1 MTQHHLRW
9 KRELYKRLIISDII
23 AKNMSKSIVCQ
34 SFKMKLCDCFFSLIN
49 IDNIKLYLQFL
60 TSYIM
65 IYFEFNQVQFIKKIE
80 LYGIV

>member
-1 MTQHHLRW
+1 
-9 KRELYKRLIISDII
+9 
-23 AKNMSKSIVCQ
+23 
-34 SFKMKLCDCFFSLIN
+34 MKLCDCFFSLIN

-80 LYGIV
+80 LYGIVWNHKNTVCNYFNTLLLCDML